1 MAQLHGSVSAGGGG
15 RGWGAGW
22 PAAPTGGSGGQGSVW
37 VCKGGSPGQEGAT
50 LGAVAPLGAGRE
62 AACGGQRAGSP
73 GGWTVLAPGVVV
85 CARTTITPLRPWELR
100 PGSGLSLRGVE
111 PGQQFLPPSRG
122 EGLGRPGPQGTWLR
136 QVEPCGG
143 EPADRRR
150 SQATEAQSSG
160 SARFA
165 HGPRGSVPPQS
176 EPRSVPTGPG
186 RGMGWAPGA
195 RSGAGASRK
204 EGLTLVRLLL
214 LSRCPFLSG
223 RPGVP
228 ARVHCP
234 CLGLGGAGSAEVAL
248 RVRCRGPWGRQRG

>member
-165 HGPRGSVPPQS
+165 HGPPRLGASTERAPLCAHRPWARHGLGTRCQVRSRGIKKGRSHLGEAAASFQVPFSFWQARRASQGPLS
-176 EPRSVPTGPG
+176 LPGPG
-186 RGMGWAPGA
+186 RGG
-195 RSGAGASRK
+195 
-204 EGLTLVRLLL
+204 
-214 LSRCPFLSG
+214 
-223 RPGVP
+223 
-228 ARVHCP
+228 
-234 CLGLGGAGSAEVAL
+234 
-248 RVRCRGPWGRQRG
+248 QR

>member
-1 MAQLHGSVSAGGGG
+1 M
-15 RGWGAGW
+15 
-22 PAAPTGGSGGQGSVW
+22 GGSGQVAQEDGLSWRRGWWSVPAPPSLPCVHGSSGPALASASGEWSLASGSSCPVGVKAWEGQAPRGRGCGRW
-37 VCKGGSPGQEGAT
+37 SPVGVSQLTDGEARR
-50 LGAVAPLGAGRE
+50 LKPKARE
-62 AACGGQRAGSP
+62 A
-73 GGWTVLAPGVVV
+73 LD
-85 CARTTITPLRPWELR
+85 
-100 PGSGLSLRGVE
+100 SL
-111 PGQQFLPPSRG
+111 
-122 EGLGRPGPQGTWLR
+122 T
-136 QVEPCGG
+136 
-143 EPADRRR
+143 A
-150 SQATEAQSSG
+150 
-160 SARFA
+160 
-165 HGPRGSVPPQS
+165 PRGSVPPQS